1 MAVLKIL
8 ANLEILHWSMQYFC
22 MDGLY
27 LDMGSSGIF
36 GGIFGDI
43 KIGVPLE
50 IAKRHE
56 KSITKE
62 VPQIMLQWG
71 WGNGVKC
78 SGGEIMHLSKMA

>member
-27 LDMGSSGIF
+27 MDMGSSGIF

-43 KIGVPLE
+43 NIGVPLE
-50 IAKRHE
+50 VANRQE
-56 KSITKE
+56 KSATKE
-62 VPQIMLQWG
+62 VPQILL
-71 WGNGVKC
+71 K
-78 SGGEIMHLSKMA
+78 